1 MGSGE
6 RLAGC
11 QCRDKTARRGVF
23 LRDDLVLGGSGVVIS
38 GVTSPLSKVISI
50 VTLLIT
56 LHIATHEP
64 PNTHT

>member
-1 MGSGE
+1 M
-6 RLAGC
+6 
-11 QCRDKTARRGVF
+11 
-23 LRDDLVLGGSGVVIS
+23 RDDLVLGGSGVVIS